1 MDHIAS
7 GRNCKGMEL
16 ALDHITRGEAI
27 AKVWEWQWTILQGS
41 KVLQRYGND
50 NGPYYKEWEWQ

>member
-27 AKVWEWQWTILQGS
+27 AKVWEWQWTILQRVN
-41 KVLQRYGND
+41 VLQRYGIGNE
-50 NGPYYKEWEWQ
+50 P